1 MAELDFFQLAQD
13 PKIRTW
19 LDAIAQAEGTTEHG
33 YNTMFGGTKFD
44 DLSVH
49 PNKKVPFTQTDG
61 KENLS
66 SAAGRYQFINP
77 TWQDVSKQLG
87 LTDFSPESQDAAAVF
102 LMQRAGALDDIMAG
116 NDEAAMN
123 KLGSTWASLPS
134 SNYPQPKRSEEEFM
148 AMVNGGKKREPGLLE
163 QAVNMVVPAAN
174 AAPADEVAN
183 MVLPDAAKAKA
194 LANSSDQ
201 PVDFGNFDLEAMTND
216 QINNLIER
224 NVEKD
229 GKALQFLEQPPSQQ
243 DMSAAALPL
252 ALQAILGPRG
262 AGELRSQQLAQT
274 NPALAQSFSSMNNNL
289 GSMLPLALGA
299 SMSNDVGARNMGR
312 SMLPMAMQSMVP
324 TDVGEGLVLPDGTYV
339 TDEPMATTPGAGG
352 SDSQGK
358 GMPVSGTFR
367 IGDIVDMARRLG
379 KAGTEAVTSKEGYG
393 GYGFQVVGDT
403 AKKLNDQFGVDEKF
417 PGGMSTKQMNW
428 WREYQTFINKVR
440 NELYGSALT
449 LTEAQAFEKSVAS
462 VASRPETLKLSLKSQ
477 FRTILD
483 SLETRRDLLKGA
495 GYNVSE
501 IDKQINELQTNFGV
515 LLEDA
520 PTKNEES
527 ESKELESKESADIN
541 PDELD
546 AAMTKYGGG

>member
-1 MAELDFFQLAQD
+1 MAEIDFFQLAQD

-19 LDAIAQAEGTTEHG
+19 LDAIAQAEGTSKHG

-44 DLSVH
+44 DLSAH

-174 AAPADEVAN
+174 AATASEPQTSAE
-183 MVLPDAAKAKA
+183 
-194 LANSSDQ
+194 
-201 PVDFGNFDLEAMTND
+201 GFDLEPWSVD
-216 QINNLIER
+216 QINDMIATNAGKTGNAIELLDQLPDR
-224 NVEKD
+224 
-229 GKALQFLEQPPSQQ
+229 PQQ

-403 AKKLNDQFGVDEKF
+403 AKKLNDQFGVDERF